1 MKRGVYPRIY
11 RNVGSTL
18 IRTGQPCP
26 QSIIS
31 TNTGR
36 IAILPRG
43 QISANEMKGGGDIAD
58 ATNSLLAFFHLELE
72 QLKNE
77 SSTNGYLRSV
87 KIEIFFLSLSLL
99 RKYHF
104 PPFFDRWKKYNA
116 SVYELVNKVEF
127 INNKGGGGEETLP
140 RQWRVKLPVH
150 IYVLGR

>member
-87 KIEIFFLSLSLL
+87 KIEIFFLSLSPT
-99 RKYHF
+99 KISF
-104 PPFFDRWKKYNA
+104 
-116 SVYELVNKVEF
+116 S
-127 INNKGGGGEETLP
+127 
-140 RQWRVKLPVH
+140 PVFRSLEK
-150 IYVLGR
+150 I